1 MMICWNRSPL
11 PPLALCWG
19 KSSLGGKPFLSR
31 IVLWQRPPLIQAC
44 MLKHGKVVDI
54 DHLDVPLAHAHVS
67 VLQTTAR
74 QHCFRLTGELVSCF
88 SMFEGKGEP
97 GANCLSHY
105 GARQEADG
113 ADPHRH
119 LGPLPGISRG
129 IVVEVVSCFS
139 MFEGKGEPAA
149 NCPSHYGARQ
159 EADGADPHRHLGPLP
174 GISRGIVVRRYARG
188 QRLPPPAPVRHP
200 RQECG
205 LLKSRRRKAFHC

>member
-1 MMICWNRSPL
+1 MPSCPSSVSNNSRFSSASKVLGSMQRMMICWNRSPL

-31 IVLWQRPPLIQAC
+31 IVLWQRPPLINQG

-97 GANCLSHY
+97 GANC
-105 GARQEADG
+105 
-113 ADPHRH
+113 
-119 LGPLPGISRG
+119 
-129 IVVEVVSCFS
+129 
-139 MFEGKGEPAA
+139 
-149 NCPSHYGARQ
+149 PSHYTARAKRPM
-159 EADGADPHRHLGPLP
+159 ELIHIDTSGPCRHLSGN
-174 GISRGIVVRRYARG
+174 RGRSGVVFQHVRG
-188 QRLPPPAPVRHP
+188 QRGTGRQLPITLRRAPRG
-200 RQECG
+200 RW
-205 LLKSRRRKAFHC
+205 S